1 MAAYGTRGMPVWI
14 WQRKRPDE
22 TEEEFLRRVEREK
35 EMEDAMY
42 RDKRR
47 GGDGRLSPIFNDEE

>member
-14 WQRKRPDE
+14 WQRKRPNESVED
-22 TEEEFLRRVEREK
+22 FLRRIEREA
-35 EMEDAMY
+35 EMEDAMH

-47 GGDGRLSPIFNDEE
+47 AGFGRVLPTFDSEE